1 MIIGRYVISDI
12 LKTFLALTGIL
23 LFIAVSNRLVRL
35 LARAAAGEL
44 SPNILIKLTSL
55 YIPELIAFLLPLSL
69 FIAIVLSLSR
79 AFVDQEIPVLFAC
92 GFSWAH
98 LVKWCLGL
106 ASGLMLIAGVLSL
119 YVVPNIEVM
128 KTALVG
134 EQDPKTILES
144 IAPGR
149 FHTLFNNKVVFYV
162 EAFSSDRRILNEI
175 FIAEQ
180 PAVLPDAEEDW
191 SVITA
196 KTGEVVKRDNGQI
209 YLELKDGARY
219 NGTPGEKDYTIV
231 EFERFGRV
239 LERPEQGDQLM
250 YHRTMPTQYLLT
262 AKQPGEQA
270 EFQWRLALPLSM
282 PILALLA
289 IPLSQVSPRKG
300 RFGKLL
306 PAIILYVAY
315 YNLLMLAKRWI
326 EGGQI
331 TAIVGLWW
339 VHVMTLMFAIG
350 LLMHASGHWHQ
361 FKMRFL
367 NK

>member
-1 MIIGRYVISDI
+1 MIIARYVISDI

-23 LFIAVSNRLVRL
+23 LFIAISNRLVRL
-35 LARAAAGEL
+35 LARAAVGEI
-44 SPNILIKLTSL
+44 SPNILMKLTSL

-79 AFVDQEIPVLFAC
+79 AFVDQEIPVMFAC

-106 ASGLMLIAGVLSL
+106 GFGLMLIVGVLSL
-119 YVVPNIEVM
+119 YVVPNIEIM
-128 KTALVG
+128 KSALIG

-162 EAFSSDRRILNEI
+162 EAFSSDRRVLNEI

-180 PAVLPDAEEDW
+180 PAILPDAEEDW

-196 KTGEVVKRDNGQI
+196 KTGEVVKRENGQI

-239 LERPEQGDQLM
+239 LERPEQSDHLM
-250 YHRTMPTQYLLT
+250 FHRTMSTPYLLT
-262 AKQPGEQA
+262 AKQPSEQA
-270 EFQWRLALPLSM
+270 ELQWRLALPLSM

-331 TAIVGLWW
+331 SATLGLWW
-339 VHVMTLMFAIG
+339 VHGVTLLLTVG
-350 LLMHASGHWHQ
+350 LLLQVSGHWHQ